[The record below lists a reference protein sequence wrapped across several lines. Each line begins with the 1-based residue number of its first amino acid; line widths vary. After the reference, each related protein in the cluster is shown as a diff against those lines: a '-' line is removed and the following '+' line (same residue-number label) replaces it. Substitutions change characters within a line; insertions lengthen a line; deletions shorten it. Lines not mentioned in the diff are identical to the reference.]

1 MEKPYKNIVSTKES
15 FQTYFILAEYETKEK
30 AMENLEQDYENFRLK
45 YRNTKWFKIEY
56 PCHYATVK
64 DI

>member
-30 AMENLEQDYENFRLK
+30 AIENLEQDYENFRQK
-45 YRNTKWFKIEY
+45 YRNTLWYKCEY
-56 PCHYATVK
+56 PFHYATVK
-64 DI
+64 GI